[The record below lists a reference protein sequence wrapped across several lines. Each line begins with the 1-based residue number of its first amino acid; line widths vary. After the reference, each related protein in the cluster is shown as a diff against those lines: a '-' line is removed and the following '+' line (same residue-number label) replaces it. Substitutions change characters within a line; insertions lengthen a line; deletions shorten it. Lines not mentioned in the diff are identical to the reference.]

1 MRLALIFAGLTALT
15 ACGDKSETAGPERR
29 SAAGE
34 VLGGEVTDA
43 MLPLDTVRSTSP
55 ADASAVA
62 GAKASA
68 DAPTGPPPAD
78 DAPSPQPA
86 TRATT
91 LPKPEVSG
99 GPVGRQPD
107 VPPVDDR

>member
-1 MRLALIFAGLTALT
+1 MRLALIFAGVAALT

-55 ADASAVA
+55 ADA
-62 GAKASA
+62 GA
-68 DAPTGPPPAD
+68 DAPTGTPLADDPPPS
-78 DAPSPQPA
+78 APASAPASPA
-86 TRATT
+86 AT

-99 GPVGRQPD
+99 GPTGRQPD
-107 VPPVDDR
+107 VPPADDR

>member
-1 MRLALIFAGLTALT
+1 MRLALIFAGLAALT

-34 VLGGEVTDA
+34 VLGGEVTDD

-55 ADASAVA
+55 ADASTVA

-68 DAPTGPPPAD
+68 DAPAGPPAD
-78 DAPSPQPA
+78 DAPSPPPA

-99 GPVGRQPD
+99 GPAGRQPD